1 MTDGLLNRS
10 PLRFKTFGCRSWS
23 NFLMADENTLDGRIW
38 RTFKSIEFRRDQVD
52 ELTTVR
58 TIVTE
63 TWCSHRPKC
72 RWNTQ
77 NTCKNKTAVSDK
89 IRNENQTK
97 IVKTKCC
104 SFCVAETSS
113 GTWKQRAAAF
123 GCCLSGLNA
132 SRCSAHR
139 HNRTRPQT
147 DADWAGCWTWTAAW
161 DPVLPPLN
169 SSASI
174 GCTPV
179 RNGRTCPSA
188 PAHLY
193 PAPSSRCT
201 HGHTLRL
208 IFPRL
213 RPTVKTCVNVSS
225 AYDIFTF
232 PAENLVR
239 FLFFF
244 LREFRNFRWI
254 SAFDVCACVS
264 FVLFLRK
271 NVFGFHRP
279 SEQQKWRNLLA
290 LTCWSSAAGL
300 FISNVD
306 AIFLWRSHKIRCS
319 IASEICHLAATFLHL
334 SLKDNY
340 ADWKDKVLT
349 FVEIQ
354 STESDNFTSK
364 NLATGCVCASRC
376 ASNGHKM
383 AAETQ
388 TPSIR
393 HSPRQRWN
401 KVEGGQ
407 HRASIDED
415 IKQSDP
421 KKRECCQR
429 HYDHF

>member
-77 NTCKNKTAVSDK
+77 NTCKNRTAVSDK
-89 IRNENQTK
+89 IRNEESNENCQ
-97 IVKTKCC
+97 TKCC
-104 SFCVAETSS
+104 SFCVAETLS

-239 FLFFF
+239 FLFLFF
-244 LREFRNFRWI
+244 LFWRKFRNFRWI
-254 SAFDVCACVS
+254 FGIWRVCVRLFCVVS
-264 FVLFLRK
+264 PKECFRV
-271 NVFGFHRP
+271 
-279 SEQQKWRNLLA
+279 
-290 LTCWSSAAGL
+290 SSAVRTAEMTKLAGPYL
-300 FISNVD
+300 LIISCRPIDFKRRRN
-306 AIFLWRSHKIRCS
+306 F
-319 IASEICHLAATFLHL
+319 
-334 SLKDNY
+334 SLKVSQN
-340 ADWKDKVLT
+340 
-349 FVEIQ
+349 
-354 STESDNFTSK
+354 
-364 NLATGCVCASRC
+364 
-376 ASNGHKM
+376 
-383 AAETQ
+383 
-388 TPSIR
+388 
-393 HSPRQRWN
+393 
-401 KVEGGQ
+401 
-407 HRASIDED
+407 
-415 IKQSDP
+415 
-421 KKRECCQR
+421 
-429 HYDHF
+429 

>member
-1 MTDGLLNRS
+1 MKTHLMVEFGALLNQLNFVVIKLMS
-10 PLRFKTFGCRSWS
+10 WPLSEQLSLR
-23 NFLMADENTLDGRIW
+23 LDVHTGL
-38 RTFKSIEFRRDQVD
+38 SVD
-52 ELTTVR
+52 ETHKTR
-58 TIVTE
+58 AKIE
-63 TWCSHRPKC
+63 RPSATKFEM
-72 RWNTQ
+72 
-77 NTCKNKTAVSDK
+77 K
-89 IRNENQTK
+89 NQTK

-104 SFCVAETSS
+104 SFCVAETLS

-244 LREFRNFRWI
+244 FILKRISQFPVNFR
-254 SAFDVCACVS
+254 
-264 FVLFLRK
+264 
-271 NVFGFHRP
+271 H
-279 SEQQKWRNLLA
+279 
-290 LTCWSSAAGL
+290 LTC
-300 FISNVD
+300 V
-306 AIFLWRSHKIRCS
+306 
-319 IASEICHLAATFLHL
+319 
-334 SLKDNY
+334 
-340 ADWKDKVLT
+340 
-349 FVEIQ
+349 
-354 STESDNFTSK
+354 
-364 NLATGCVCASRC
+364 
-376 ASNGHKM
+376 
-383 AAETQ
+383 
-388 TPSIR
+388 
-393 HSPRQRWN
+393 
-401 KVEGGQ
+401 
-407 HRASIDED
+407 RASLLCCFSERMFSGFIGRPNSRNDETCW
-415 IKQSDP
+415 P
-421 KKRECCQR
+421 WPA
-429 HYDHF
+429 DHQLQAYWFQTLTQFFFEGLTKLGVR